1 MTRKRYS
8 ELTHAT
14 RMRMVTMSLLR
25 SAASVTVLVV
35 LYYTAPLEQ
44 RLDPGWIGF
53 GFGFGLLVFAGVIGW
68 QVRAI
73 TRSDFPRLQAIQAVS
88 TGLPLLLLLYAS
100 TYIVIAHN
108 QPDSFSEALSRTDA
122 LYFTVTVFATV
133 GLGDIVPRT
142 EFAQIVVMTQML
154 VGLIAL
160 GLVVRL
166 LLGAVQVAVRRHE
179 TEEPEEPE
187 EPDTIRRGGARA

>member
-1 MTRKRYS
+1 MTRMPYS
-8 ELTHAT
+8 ELTRAT
-14 RMRMVTMSLLR
+14 RMRMITASLLR

-44 RLDPGWIGF
+44 RLDSGWI

-122 LYFTVTVFATV
+122 LYFTVTILSTV

-142 EFAQIVVMTQML
+142 EFAQVVVMTQML

-166 LLGAVQVAVRRHE
+166 LLGAVQEAVRRHE
-179 TEEPEEPE
+179 TEEPEQ
-187 EPDTIRRGGARA
+187 PDAIRHGGV

>member
-8 ELTHAT
+8 ELTGAM

-25 SAASVTVLVV
+25 SAAVITVLVV

-44 RLDPGWIGF
+44 GLDPGTWIGF
-53 GFGFGLLVFAGVIGW
+53 GFGLVFGLLVFAGVIGW

-73 TRSDFPRLQAIQAVS
+73 IRSDFPRLQAIQAVS

-122 LYFTVTVFATV
+122 LYFTVIIFATV
-133 GLGDIVPRT
+133 GFGDIVPRS
-142 EFAQIVVMTQML
+142 ELAQAVVMTQML
-154 VGLIAL
+154 VGLIAV
-160 GLVVRL
+160 GLVLRL
-166 LLGAVQVAVRRHE
+166 LLVAVQVAVRRHE
-179 TEEPEEPE
+179 PEAPE
-187 EPDTIRRGGARA
+187 QPDAIRLDGA

>member
-1 MTRKRYS
+1 MTRMPYS
-8 ELTHAT
+8 ELTRAT
-14 RMRMVTMSLLR
+14 RMRMITASLLR

-44 RLDPGWIGF
+44 RLDSGWIGF
-53 GFGFGLLVFAGVIGW
+53 AFGLLVFAGVIGW

-122 LYFTVTVFATV
+122 LYFTVTILSTV

-142 EFAQIVVMTQML
+142 EFAQVVVMTQML

-166 LLGAVQVAVRRHE
+166 LLGAVQEAVRRHE
-179 TEEPEEPE
+179 TEEPEQ
-187 EPDTIRRGGARA
+187 PDAIRHGGV